1 MLNGEYESVINRSF
15 LPVSSSLISSFL
27 FVIAFCAIELCDV
40 ATKGQLGWINK
51 QFSTLVVLPSV
62 CLRSSKLGVRL
73 FTTTFTTITAFYG
86 TIILYSDSVE
96 RGIKRGDNFVD
107 LNYVALFI
115 GVLRVVKQFYIRI
128 SDRGAVCYILI
139 DLVCIN

>member
-1 MLNGEYESVINRSF
+1 MRRRDKRAVGANKKAIFDFSCAAKRLSPFLEAGRSIVYDD
-15 LPVSSSLISSFL
+15 LY
-27 FVIAFCAIELCDV
+27 
-40 ATKGQLGWINK
+40 
-51 QFSTLVVLPSV
+51 
-62 CLRSSKLGVRL
+62 
-73 FTTTFTTITAFYG
+73 TTITAFYG
-86 TIILYSDSVE
+86 TIILCSDSVE

-115 GVLRVVKQFYIRI
+115 GVLRVVKQFYICI